1 MKEKK
6 NSWRGIRIR
15 VFNTWMI
22 LFNCVLC
29 ILLLMV
35 TQYASGNYEQLTF
48 TTEEYIRLED
58 TAKDVM
64 SASDYLTEQVRL
76 YVQTLEPEHA
86 RLYFEE
92 ANVTRRRENALL
104 AMQEYSF
111 DPLREKSLEQAV
123 SYSNELMIR
132 EIYAMKLVA
141 EAEGHSDDQVPS
153 EVINAVLESADA
165 QLNRQEKLDKARSLL
180 FDQDYQAMKK
190 QIYTRLDYFT
200 EGVLSITES
209 RLVDGL
215 DGLLRLIH
223 TQWLLLGV
231 LVILNVVTFLVITL
245 LVVKPLNV
253 FLKCI
258 QKRSLI
264 PPTGAYEFKYLA
276 KVYNDIYMHS
286 DSLEASE
293 AFLRKKAENDA
304 LTGILNRYMF
314 QQVSDLLDKSGVPL
328 ALLLMDVDK
337 FKDVNDTYGHAGGD
351 RVLIRVAQLLKESL
365 RESDYVFRIGGD
377 EFAAILPN
385 VSKEQA
391 ETIRRKLLKINDTLL
406 RAEEDR
412 AAVSLSVGIAFS
424 ENGYQEGLYEQ
435 ADLALYHVK
444 EHGRCGCMVY
454 TEDMESTP
462 VNQK

>member
-6 NSWRGIRIR
+6 NGWKGIRIR

-22 LFNCVLC
+22 LSSCVLC
-29 ILLLMV
+29 VLLLMV
-35 TQYASGNYEQLTF
+35 TKYASDHYEQLVV
-48 TTEEYIRLED
+48 TTGEYIRLED
-58 TAKDVM
+58 TAKDIM

-76 YVQTLEPEHA
+76 YVQTLEPKHA

-92 ANVTRRRENALL
+92 VNVKRRRENALEV
-104 AMQEYSF
+104 MQEHSL
-111 DPLREKSLEQAV
+111 DPLREQSLEQAV
-123 SYSNELMIR
+123 AYSNELMIR

-141 EAEGHSDDQVPS
+141 EAEGHSDQQLPI
-153 EVINAVLESADA
+153 EVISSILEPAD
-165 QLNRQEKLDKARSLL
+165 LDLDRREKLEKARSML
-180 FDQDYQAMKK
+180 FDQDYQAMKNE
-190 QIYTRLDYFT
+190 IYTHLDHFT
-200 EGVLSITES
+200 EGVLNTTEN

-215 DGLLRLIH
+215 DGLLHSIH
-223 TQWLLLGV
+223 TQHLLLGV
-231 LVILNVVTFLVITL
+231 LVILNVITFLVITL
-245 LVVKPLNV
+245 LIVKPLNV
-253 FLKCI
+253 FLQCI
-258 QKRSLI
+258 QDRSLI
-264 PPTGAYEFKYLA
+264 RPTGAYEFKYLA

-293 AFLRKKAENDA
+293 AFLRKKAEHDA

-328 ALLLMDVDK
+328 ALILMDVDK

-351 RVLIRVAQLLKESL
+351 RVLIRVAQLLKDSL

-391 ETIRRKLLKINDTLL
+391 EPIRRKLLKINDTLL

-412 AAVSLSVGIAFS
+412 AAVSLSMGMAFS
-424 ENGYQEGLYEQ
+424 ENGYREGLYEQ
-435 ADLALYHVK
+435 ADRALYHVK
-444 EHGRCGCMVY
+444 EQGRCGCMVY
-454 TEDMESTP
+454 TEDMEMKAP
-462 VNQK
+462 DPK